1 MCTIAYMRSRPTG
14 SRIITG
20 IDKELIVS
28 DQIIIACVITPC
40 RIEEGGCE
48 DMMYT

>member
-20 IDKELIVS
+20 IDKEL
-28 DQIIIACVITPC
+28 
-40 RIEEGGCE
+40 EEGGCE

>member
-28 DQIIIACVITPC
+28 DQIIITDVIAH
-40 RIEEGGCE
+40 I
-48 DMMYT
+48 

>member
-1 MCTIAYMRSRPTG
+1 MRSRPAG
-14 SRIITG
+14 SR

-28 DQIIIACVITPC
+28 DQIIIAGVITPC